1 MRLITTMNLSSATST
16 RAAAPSAAPRHL
28 RVSCHQSTSRGSS
41 VASRRKLARVM
52 GMNVRTASRGLTHGE
67 ERRVAATVL
76 VIGSGA
82 AGLRAAIELAERG
95 VQVVCVSKRRRDD
108 AHTVLAA
115 GGINAALATMDP
127 EDSWE
132 QHAADTLREAYWLA
146 DPGIVELLCRE
157 APAAIEELVR
167 YGVQFAREDD
177 GRLTQRFFGA
187 HRWRRTC
194 FAGDYT
200 GREIQR
206 ALVGRAAEVGV
217 AMRDDLYVSRLLVH
231 DGRVFGVYAF
241 DVEDG
246 GRSVIVADA
255 VILAA
260 GGHTRIWR
268 RSSSRR
274 DENTGDA
281 MRLAAEAGCRLRDM
295 EFVQFHPTGM
305 VFPEESAGTLVTE
318 AVRGEGGILRNAAG
332 ERFMERYDPERLE
345 LSARDRVALA
355 NYIEIAEGRG
365 TEHGGVL
372 LDVSHLDRDMVLRR
386 LPRMYRQFIDLAMVD
401 ITSTPMEVAPTAHYS
416 MGGVWVDAETHAT
429 EVEGL
434 YAVGECATGVHGA
447 NRLGGNS
454 LTECVVFGRIVG
466 AEAARWSAKLDVQ
479 VRDRAAIAAAR
490 EEVDELLARRG
501 EEFPRPLQRAVRD
514 LMAECCGVVRSE
526 NGLREGLTRLDE
538 VAARARDMEV
548 RPDIAGYD
556 DLAYAFDLKG
566 SLLAARSTLQ
576 CALERRETRGAHN
589 RVDFPDQDPGL
600 QLNLVWSCE
609 GTITREPIPQ
619 PSSAVAALADG
630 PELETTGRL
639 LE

>member
-1 MRLITTMNLSSATST
+1 MHEI
-16 RAAAPSAAPRHL
+16 
-28 RVSCHQSTSRGSS
+28 
-41 VASRRKLARVM
+41 K
-52 GMNVRTASRGLTHGE
+52 
-67 ERRVAATVL
+67 ERRAAATVL
-76 VIGSGA
+76 VIGAGA

-95 VQVVCVSKRRRDD
+95 LQVLCVSKRRRDD

-132 QHAADTLREAYWLA
+132 QHAADTLREGYWLA
-146 DPGIVELLCRE
+146 DPRIAELLCRE
-157 APAAIEELVR
+157 ALAAIDELVR
-167 YGVQFAREDD
+167 YGVNFAREDD

-206 ALVGRAAEVGV
+206 ALVAQATEVGV
-217 AMRDDLYVSRLLVH
+217 AMRDDLYVTRLLVH
-231 DGRVFGVYAF
+231 DGRVFGVYGF
-241 DVEDG
+241 DIDDG
-246 GRSVIVADA
+246 NRWVIVADA

-281 MRLAAEAGCRLRDM
+281 MRLAVEAGCRLRDM

-332 ERFMERYDPERLE
+332 ERFMERYDPKRLE

-355 NYIEIAEGRG
+355 NYTEIAEGRG

-372 LDVSHLDRDMVLRR
+372 LDVSHLDRDVVLHR
-386 LPRMYRQFIDLAMVD
+386 LPRMYRQFIDLAMLD

-416 MGGVWVDAETHAT
+416 MGGVWIEAETFAT
-429 EVEGL
+429 DVEGL

-454 LTECVVFGRIVG
+454 LAECVVLGRIVG
-466 AEAARWSAKLDVQ
+466 AEAARWSAALDEQ
-479 VRDRAAIAAAR
+479 VRDRAAITAAR
-490 EEVDELLARRG
+490 EEVDELLAGRG
-501 EEFPRPLQRAVRD
+501 EEFARPLQRAVRD
-514 LMAECCGVVRSE
+514 LMSECCGVVRSE
-526 NGLREGLTRLDE
+526 NGLRDGLARLEE
-538 VAARARDMEV
+538 VAARAHEIEV

-556 DLAYAFDLKG
+556 DLAHAFDLQG
-566 SLLAARSTLQ
+566 SLLAARATLE
-576 CALERRETRGAHN
+576 CARERCETRGAHN
-589 RVDFPDQDPGL
+589 RVDFPDQDPEL
-600 QLNLVWSCE
+600 QANLVWASD
-609 GTITREPIPQ
+609 GTITQERVPQ
-619 PSSAVAALADG
+619 PSPAVAALADG
-630 PELETTGRL
+630 PELDVKDRL

>member
-1 MRLITTMNLSSATST
+1 MNALV
-16 RAAAPSAAPRHL
+16 AARP
-28 RVSCHQSTSRGSS
+28 
-41 VASRRKLARVM
+41 
-52 GMNVRTASRGLTHGE
+52 LTKPE
-67 ERRVAATVL
+67 ERRIAAAVL
-76 VIGSGA
+76 VIGTGA

-95 VQVVCVSKRRRDD
+95 VQVLCVGKRRRDD
-108 AHTVLAA
+108 AHTVLAS

-132 QHAADTLREAYWLA
+132 QHAADTLRESYWLA
-146 DPGIVELLCRE
+146 DPRAVELLCRG
-157 APAAIEELVR
+157 APDAIEDLVR
-167 YGVQFAREDD
+167 YGAQFAREDD
-177 GRLTQRFFGA
+177 GRLTQRYFGA

-206 ALVGRAAEVGV
+206 ALVRRAAELGV
-217 AMRDDLYVSRLLVH
+217 AMRDDVYVTRLLVH
-231 DGRVFGVYAF
+231 EGRVFGAYGF

-246 GRSVIVADA
+246 SRWVIVADA
-255 VILAA
+255 VVLAA

-305 VFPEESAGTLVTE
+305 VFPEQSAGTLVTE

-332 ERFMERYDPERLE
+332 ERFMERYDPERFE
-345 LSARDRVALA
+345 LSTRDRVALA
-355 NYIEIAEGRG
+355 IYTEIADGRG

-372 LDVSHLDRDMVLRR
+372 LDISHLDRELVLRR
-386 LPRMYRQFIDLAMVD
+386 LPRMYRQFLDLAMLD
-401 ITSTPMEVAPTAHYS
+401 ITSCPMEVAPTAHYS

-429 EVEGL
+429 DVEGL
-434 YAVGECATGVHGA
+434 YAVGECASGVHGA

-454 LTECVVFGRIVG
+454 LAEAVVFGRIVG
-466 AEAARWSAKLDVQ
+466 AEAARWSAQLDVQ
-479 VRDRAAIAAAR
+479 ARDHAAIAAAR

-501 EEFPRPLQRAVRD
+501 EEFARPLQRAVRD
-514 LMAECCGVVRSE
+514 LMSECGGVVRSE
-526 NGLREGLTRLDE
+526 DGLRDGLRRLDE
-538 VAARARDMEV
+538 VAARARDLEV

-556 DLAYAFDLKG
+556 DLAHALDLQG
-566 SLLAARSTLQ
+566 SLLAARATLE
-576 CALERRETRGAHN
+576 CARERRETRGAHN
-589 RVDFPDQDPGL
+589 RVDFPEQDPAL
-600 QLNLVWSCE
+600 RVNLVWAPD
-609 GTITREPIPQ
+609 GNIAGEPIPQ
-619 PSSAVAALADG
+619 PSPAVAALAGG
-630 PELETTGRL
+630 PDLDVRGRL

>member
-1 MRLITTMNLSSATST
+1 MKAL
-16 RAAAPSAAPRHL
+16 AAASPVTQAD
-28 RVSCHQSTSRGSS
+28 
-41 VASRRKLARVM
+41 
-52 GMNVRTASRGLTHGE
+52 
-67 ERRVAATVL
+67 ERRTAATVL
-76 VIGSGA
+76 VIGMGA

-95 VQVVCVSKRRRDD
+95 VQVLCIGKRRRDD
-108 AHTVLAA
+108 AHTVLAS

-132 QHAADTLREAYWLA
+132 QHAADTLRESYWLA
-146 DPGIVELLCRE
+146 DPRAVELLCRG
-157 APAAIEELVR
+157 APDAIEDLVR
-167 YGVQFAREDD
+167 YGAQFAREDD
-177 GRLTQRFFGA
+177 GRLTQRYFGA

-206 ALVGRAAEVGV
+206 ALVRQAAELGV
-217 AMRDDLYVSRLLVH
+217 AVRDDVYVTRLLVH
-231 DGRVFGVYAF
+231 EGRVFGAYGF

-246 GRSVIVADA
+246 SRWVIIADA
-255 VILAA
+255 VVLAA

-305 VFPEESAGTLVTE
+305 VFPEQSAGTLVTE

-345 LSARDRVALA
+345 LSTRDRVALA
-355 NYIEIAEGRG
+355 IYTEIAEGRG

-372 LDVSHLDRDMVLRR
+372 LDISHLDRDLVLRR
-386 LPRMYRQFIDLAMVD
+386 LPRMYRQFLDLAMLD

-429 EVEGL
+429 DVEGL
-434 YAVGECATGVHGA
+434 YAVGECASGVHGA

-454 LTECVVFGRIVG
+454 LAEAVVFGRIVG
-466 AEAARWSAKLDVQ
+466 AEAARWSAQLDVQ
-479 VRDRAAIAAAR
+479 ARDHAAIASAR
-490 EEVDELLARRG
+490 EEVDDLLAQRG
-501 EEFPRPLQRAVRD
+501 EEFARPLQRAVRD
-514 LMAECCGVVRSE
+514 LMSECGGVVRSE
-526 NGLREGLTRLDE
+526 DSLREGLTRLDE
-538 VAARARDMEV
+538 VAARARALEV

-556 DLAYAFDLKG
+556 DLAHALDLQG
-566 SLLAARSTLQ
+566 SLLAARATLE
-576 CALERRETRGAHN
+576 CARERRETRGAHN
-589 RVDFPDQDPGL
+589 RVDFPEHDPAL
-600 QLNLVWSCE
+600 QANLVWAVD
-609 GTITREPIPQ
+609 GAITREPIAQ
-619 PSSAVAALADG
+619 PSPTVAALARG
-630 PELETTGRL
+630 PDLDIPRRL

>member
-1 MRLITTMNLSSATST
+1 VNGRIALRPLTHVEER
-16 RAAAPSAAPRHL
+16 RAAA
-28 RVSCHQSTSRGSS
+28 S
-41 VASRRKLARVM
+41 VV
-52 GMNVRTASRGLTHGE
+52 
-67 ERRVAATVL
+67 
-76 VIGSGA
+76 VIGTGA
-82 AGLRAAIELAERG
+82 AGLRTAIELAERG
-95 VQVVCVSKRRRDD
+95 VQVLCVGKRRRDD
-108 AHTVLAA
+108 AHTVLAS

-132 QHAADTLREAYWLA
+132 QHAADTLRESYWLA
-146 DPGIVELLCRE
+146 DPRAVELLCRE
-157 APAAIEELVR
+157 APEAIEDLVR
-167 YGVQFAREDD
+167 YGAQFAREDD
-177 GRLTQRFFGA
+177 GRLTQRYFGA

-206 ALVGRAAEVGV
+206 TLVRRVVELGV
-217 AMRDDLYVSRLLVH
+217 TIRDDLYLTRLLVH
-231 DGRVFGVYAF
+231 DGRVFGAYGF
-241 DVEDG
+241 DIEDG
-246 GRSVIVADA
+246 SRWVIVADG
-255 VILAA
+255 VVLAA

-345 LSARDRVALA
+345 LSTRDRVALA
-355 NYIEIAEGRG
+355 IYTEIAGGRG

-372 LDVSHLDRDMVLRR
+372 LDITHLDRNLVLRR
-386 LPRMYRQFIDLAMVD
+386 LPRMYRQFIDLAMLD
-401 ITSTPMEVAPTAHYS
+401 ITSTAMEVAPTAHYS

-429 EVEGL
+429 DVEGL
-434 YAVGECATGVHGA
+434 YAVGECASGVHGA

-454 LTECVVFGRIVG
+454 LAEAVVFGRIVG
-466 AEAARWSAKLDVQ
+466 AEAAHWSAELGVQ
-479 VRDRAAIAAAR
+479 ARDHAAIAAAR
-490 EEVDELLARRG
+490 EELDELLARRG
-501 EEFPRPLQRAVRD
+501 EEFARPLQRAVRD
-514 LMAECCGVVRSE
+514 LMSECGGVVRSE
-526 NGLREGLTRLDE
+526 NDLRDGLTRLDA
-538 VAARARDMEV
+538 VAARARDLEV

-556 DLAYAFDLKG
+556 DLAHALDLQG
-566 SLLAARSTLQ
+566 SLLAARATLE

-600 QLNLVWSCE
+600 QVNLVWAAD
-609 GTITREPIPQ
+609 GTIAREPIPQ
-619 PSSAVAALADG
+619 PSPEVVALAGG
-630 PELETTGRL
+630 PELDVTGRL

>member
-1 MRLITTMNLSSATST
+1 MNAL
-16 RAAAPSAAPRHL
+16 AAARP
-28 RVSCHQSTSRGSS
+28 
-41 VASRRKLARVM
+41 
-52 GMNVRTASRGLTHGE
+52 LTQPD
-67 ERRVAATVL
+67 ERRTAATVL
-76 VIGSGA
+76 VIGTGA
-82 AGLRAAIELAERG
+82 AGLRAAIEVAERG
-95 VQVVCVSKRRRDD
+95 VQVLCVGKRRRDD
-108 AHTVLAA
+108 AHTVLAS

-132 QHAADTLREAYWLA
+132 QHAADTLRESYWLA
-146 DPGIVELLCRE
+146 DPRAVELLCRE
-157 APAAIEELVR
+157 APDAIEDLVR
-167 YGVQFAREDD
+167 YGAQFAREDD
-177 GRLTQRFFGA
+177 GRLTQRYFGA

-206 ALVGRAAEVGV
+206 TLVRRAAEVGV
-217 AMRDDLYVSRLLVH
+217 AIRDDVYVTRLLVH
-231 DGRVFGVYAF
+231 DGRVFGAYGF

-246 GRSVIVADA
+246 SRWVIVADT
-255 VILAA
+255 VVLAA

-281 MRLAAEAGCRLRDM
+281 MRLAAGAGCRLRDM

-345 LSARDRVALA
+345 LSTRDRVALA
-355 NYIEIAEGRG
+355 NYTEIAEGRG

-372 LDVSHLDRDMVLRR
+372 LDISHLDRDLVLRR
-386 LPRMYRQFIDLAMVD
+386 LPRMYRQFIDLAMLD

-416 MGGVWVDAETHAT
+416 MGGVWVDAETHVT
-429 EVEGL
+429 DVEGL

-454 LTECVVFGRIVG
+454 LAECVVFGRSVG
-466 AEAARWSAKLDVQ
+466 AEAARWSAQLDVQ
-479 VRDRAAIAAAR
+479 ARDHAAIAAAR

-501 EEFPRPLQRAVRD
+501 EEFARPLQRAVRD
-514 LMAECCGVVRSE
+514 LMSECGGVIRSE
-526 NGLREGLTRLDE
+526 DGLRDGLARLNA
-538 VAARARDMEV
+538 VAARARDLEV

-556 DLAYAFDLKG
+556 DLAHALDLQG
-566 SLLAARSTLQ
+566 SLLAARATLE

-589 RVDFPDQDPGL
+589 RVDFPGQDPGL
-600 QLNLVWSCE
+600 QVNLVWAADR
-609 GTITREPIPQ
+609 TIAGEPIPQ
-619 PSSAVAALADG
+619 PSPAVAALAGG
-630 PELETTGRL
+630 PDLDVPGRL